1 MKKEIIIGALLLI
14 LGFVIGIICKPRRI
28 ERVVDIQRDTITKI
42 DTHVIEKPVLKET
55 RVVDTVYVAI
65 EVHDTTTINDTLY
78 MRLEF
83 ETKTYKGENYL
94 AKVSGYNPSLY
105 YIEVYPKT
113 KVIKESVTQSVTN
126 RNALGIG
133 FEMNYINYPYIPIYL
148 EYSYL
153 LHRNVEMYARF
164 LYDLPSHQIGVGLG
178 TKVSIG
184 W

>member
-14 LGFVIGIICKPRRI
+14 LGFVIGILCKPRRI

-55 RVVDTVYVAI
+55 RVVDTAYVAI

-105 YIEVYPKT
+105 YIEVYTKT
-113 KVIKESVTQSVTN
+113 KVIKESVGQSVTS
-126 RNALGIG
+126 RNTLSFGI
-133 FEMNYINYPYIPIYL
+133 EPSYLNTLSIPIYL
-148 EYSYL
+148 EYGRM
-153 LHRNVEMYARF
+153 LHKNIEIYGQIA
-164 LYDLPSHQIGVGLG
+164 YDLPSKTFGAGIGIKAG
-178 TKVSIG
+178 IQ